1 MRTKVYLVFIAG
13 LVIQLFFNTESFAS
27 GKPGATDTL
36 KILTYN
42 VRNCKGMDNVTDYER
57 VAKVISRINADVVAI
72 QELDSVTERS
82 KRIDVLAELARK
94 TGMFPTYN
102 SSIRFQG
109 GAYGIGFLTREKT
122 ISSVALPLP
131 GSEEKRS
138 VLLVEMENY
147 VVCCTH
153 FSLTQHDR
161 AESVGIINQLVS
173 KYKKPVFLAGDLNA
187 EAGSPEI
194 LKLFETWQ
202 KLNNPLNPTFPANK
216 PVECIDFIL
225 SKKTEGFQFKVI
237 ESSVDDEPVASD
249 HLPVWVKV
257 VVISN

>member
-1 MRTKVYLVFIAG
+1 MRINVQLVLIAG
-13 LVIQLFFNTESFAS
+13 LVIQLLFHSEIFAAGNTGVS
-27 GKPGATDTL
+27 DTL
-36 KILTYN
+36 KILSYN

-57 VAKVISRINADVVAI
+57 VAKVINRINAKVVAI
-72 QELDSVTERS
+72 QELDRVTERS

-109 GAYGIGFLTREKT
+109 GAYGIGFLTREKPIHT
-122 ISSVALPLP
+122 EALSLP
-131 GSEEKRS
+131 GSEERRS

-147 VVCCTH
+147 VICCTH
-153 FSLTQHDR
+153 FSLTQRDR

-173 KYKKPVFLAGDLNA
+173 KYEKPVFLAGDLNSV
-187 EAGSPEI
+187 AGSPEL
-194 LKLFETWQ
+194 LKFSETWQ
-202 KLNNPLNPTFPANK
+202 ILNDPHNPTFPADK

-225 SKKTEGFQFKVI
+225 AKKVERFQFKVI
-237 ESSVDDEPVASD
+237 SGSVENEPMASD
-249 HLPVWVKV
+249 HLPIWVKI